1 MVSVVRSLGLTG
13 VAGYEVKVEC
23 DLSDG
28 LPTLTWGVGYGGEG
42 GPEPGALGG
51 QKIYYTFP
59 WPASPST

>member
-28 LPTLTWGVGYGGEG
+28 LPTFDEYGLNI
-42 GPEPGALGG
+42 LGF
-51 QKIYYTFP
+51 IREYRI
-59 WPASPST
+59 SIL